1 MSQVYLKVP
10 IEFGESLLPEEV
22 FLLADMGSGFSFS
35 FSFYFHLLFSRI
47 TNLKMK
53 RCKNRFDNLVE
64 GHRDNRTSKNF
75 C

>member
-10 IEFGESLLPEEV
+10 IEFGESILAEEV

-35 FSFYFHLLFSRI
+35 FSFYFHLLSSHS
-47 TNLKMK
+47 TNPKMK
-53 RCKNRFDNLVE
+53 RCKNRFDILVE